1 MTVPK
6 LPHALE
12 SRPFVGIL
20 RGCPPLHA
28 QAIAGAAIA
37 GGITVIEVTLD
48 SERPFEQIAAIR
60 AAYPEAEV
68 GVGTVRAGEHVGP
81 AVEAGASFI
90 VSPIVDSGVITA
102 AVEHGVA
109 VIPGAATPT
118 EIDHALR
125 LGATAVKVFPI
136 DQLGGPGYI
145 RAVRSPLGDP
155 PLIPTGGVDAGS
167 ISDYLAAGALAVG
180 VGGTLFPQ
188 AAIEDGDSDA
198 VARLAK
204 EIVETLP

>member
-1 MTVPK
+1 MNVPN
-6 LPHALE
+6 LPQALE
-12 SRPFVGIL
+12 TRPVIGIL
-20 RGCPPLHA
+20 RGCPLSYA
-28 QAIAGAAIA
+28 QAVAGAAIA
-37 GGITVIEVTLD
+37 SGITVIEVTLD

-60 AAYPEAEV
+60 AAYPEAHV
-68 GVGTVRAGEHVGP
+68 GVGTVRAAEQVGRS
-81 AVEAGASFI
+81 VEAGASFI

-109 VIPGAATPT
+109 AIPGAATPT

-145 RAVRSPLGDP
+145 RAIRSPLGDP

-167 ISDYLAAGALAVG
+167 ISDYLRAGAIAVG
-180 VGGTLFPQ
+180 VGGTLFPR
-188 AAIEDGDSDA
+188 AAIAEGNGDT
-198 VARLAK
+198 VARLAR